1 MDDALRDVVDLST
14 VVGTVSTALL
24 TCNSPNDNYYDYN
37 NNDCNKN

>member
-24 TCNSPNDNYYDYN
+24 TGNSPNYTK
-37 NNDCNKN
+37 NKNTIINN